1 MAALGAP
8 GPEDAQAQG
17 GAITPAG
24 AGGTVTRVG
33 PLAGRAVVATRSGQ
47 RAAHLVDALERA
59 GASVVNLP
67 LTRQVDADDGGAAL
81 RAAAATVGDY
91 AWLVVTS
98 ANAVDRFVAE
108 LRDARALAP
117 VRVAALGPATADA
130 LRMAG
135 IEPDLMPAEHS
146 ARGLVEVFPET
157 GPGAARVLFPSAD
170 IAPDT
175 IAEGLAAKGWSVD
188 RVTAYRTVPVRA
200 PEPEVLARVS
210 AADAVVFTATSSV
223 RAFRELRGPD
233 GTAVRAPRHV
243 VCIGPTTAEAARAAG
258 FSGVHEAWG
267 ASTDGILAELVDH
280 FGRAD
285 GTP

>member
-1 MAALGAP
+1 M
-8 GPEDAQAQG
+8 
-17 GAITPAG
+17 
-24 AGGTVTRVG
+24 TRVR
-33 PLAGRAVVATRSGQ
+33 PLAGRTVVATRSGQ

-59 GASVVNLP
+59 GASVVTLP

-130 LRMAG
+130 FRMAG
-135 IEPDLMPAEHS
+135 IEPDLVPAEHS

-157 GPGAARVLFPSAD
+157 DPGAGPCPLSERGHRSRHDRRGPGR
-170 IAPDT
+170 
-175 IAEGLAAKGWSVD
+175 EGLVGGPGHGLSDGPRQGA
-188 RVTAYRTVPVRA
+188 RA
-200 PEPEVLARVS
+200 RGAGAGLCGRRRGVHRDLFGARLQG
-210 AADAVVFTATSSV
+210 AP
-223 RAFRELRGPD
+223 GPD
-233 GTAVRAPRHV
+233 GAAVRAPRHV

-267 ASTDGILAELVDH
+267 ASTEGILAELVDH